1 MPASKPF
8 HVPLAKSR
16 VARRI
21 IMPDEAS
28 LDEVKRVLLESEA
41 ATVAAIEQIKE
52 STVPAEFDGSIG
64 RLTRID
70 AHQQQQMALHGQ
82 QSLEVKLA
90 RIRAALDRV
99 RQGTYGACAE
109 CGTAMPAGRLEATP
123 EVPFCL
129 ACQERFERRGRG

>member
-1 MPASKPF
+1 MA
-8 HVPLAKSR
+8 
-16 VARRI
+16 
-21 IMPDEAS
+21 DETS
-28 LDEVKRVLLESEA
+28 LDDVRRVLEESEA
-41 ATVAAIEQIKE
+41 ATIAEIEQIKE

-82 QSLEVKLA
+82 RSLEVKLA

-99 RQGTYGACAE
+99 RQRTYGACAE
-109 CGTAMPAGRLEATP
+109 CGAAISASRLKTTP
-123 EVPFCL
+123 EVPFCI